1 MGCQIRLARRH
12 SSHTERR
19 LLGKIIPIRTNQ
31 LFYYAIWLHKSTS
44 WNNRSGT
51 CGIIPIRI
59 EGLRA
64 DDLEYH
70 QDLLPN
76 VLTYIY
82 GCNFGIAAF
91 ERIESERHN
100 PNVALEV
107 GYMIALGKPVCLL
120 KNKNLSTLETNLE
133 GKFYRNFDPFDA
145 TNPIGSELSVRI
157 RGKRIINTEK

>member
-1 MGCQIRLARRH
+1 MKAFRKNHPDPNKSAFLIMQFGYPKVHR
-12 SSHTERR
+12 E
-19 LLGKIIPIRTNQ
+19 IIEAVRAALSP
-31 LFYYAIWLHKSTS
+31 F
-44 WNNRSGT
+44 G
-51 CGIIPIRI
+51 I

-82 GCNFGIAAF
+82 DCNFGIAAF

-107 GYMIALGKPVCLL
+107 GYMMALGKPVCLL
-120 KNKNLSTLETNLE
+120 KDKNLSTLATDLG
-133 GKFYRNFDPFDA
+133 GKLYRNFDPFDA
-145 TNPIGSELSVRI
+145 TNTIGSELSVWI